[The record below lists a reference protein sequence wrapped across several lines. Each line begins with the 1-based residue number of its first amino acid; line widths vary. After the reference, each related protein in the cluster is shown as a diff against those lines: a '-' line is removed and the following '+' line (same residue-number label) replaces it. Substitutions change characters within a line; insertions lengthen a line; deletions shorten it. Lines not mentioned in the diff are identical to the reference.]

1 MTQIFQEN
9 GKVVPA
15 TTIKAGPCLVTQIKI
30 KDKDGY
36 EAVQIG
42 FGQTRTLKKPQKGHL
57 KELENFRYLKE
68 FRISREHKNIK
79 TQEQKSKD
87 TEKQYKIGD
96 KIDVSVFEKGDKIQ
110 VSGTSKGKGF
120 QGVVKRWGFKGG
132 PASHG
137 HKDQL
142 RMPGSI
148 GATDAARVFK
158 GKKMAGRMGGER
170 QTVKGLEVIEV
181 DKDKGLLMVRGAVP
195 GGRNG
200 LLEIR
205 SKES

>member
-1 MTQIFQEN
+1 MTKFILGKKLKMTQIFQED
-9 GKVVPA
+9 GRVVPV
-15 TTIKAGPCLVTQIKI
+15 TVIKAGPCLVTQVKTEE
-30 KDKDGY
+30 KDGY

-42 FGQTRTLKKPQKGHL
+42 FGQRRKLSKALSGHL
-57 KELENFRYLKE
+57 KGLGNFRYLRE
-68 FRISREHKNIK
+68 FRFKIQNSKF
-79 TQEQKSKD
+79 QKPELKV
-87 TEKQYKIGD
+87 GD
-96 KIDVSVFEKGDKIQ
+96 KIDVGIFQPGDKVQ

-148 GATDAARVFK
+148 GATDPARVFK

-170 QTVKGLEVIEV
+170 VTVKGLEVVEV
-181 DKDKGLLMVRGAVP
+181 DKDKGLLMIKGAVP

-200 LLEIR
+200 LLEI
-205 SKES
+205 SN